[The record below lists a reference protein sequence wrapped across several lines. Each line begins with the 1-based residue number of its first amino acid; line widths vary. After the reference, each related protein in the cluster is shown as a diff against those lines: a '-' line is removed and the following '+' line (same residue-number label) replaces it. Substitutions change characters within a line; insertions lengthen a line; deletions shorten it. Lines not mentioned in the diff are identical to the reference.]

1 MAEKHFTQVDTDD
14 FENLAIAMEAVV
26 ETIGF
31 LAPRV
36 CEAHPSERVGL
47 SWTLSVLRDY
57 LALKVDFARNVLDN
71 AEVRHD

>member
-1 MAEKHFTQVDTDD
+1 
-14 FENLAIAMEAVV
+14 MEAVV